1 MGTDSLQYIG
11 GYKCNSRQFRRNG
24 EGHFTGSLGHLVFV
38 REKIRKSL
46 VHVLEVSER
55 LTAVCHLIC
64 ADIFFHISC
73 RLQHKDVFAL
83 IRKYDLY
90 NDIHRMIIPLFQL
103 DKAKTIAMLKEK
115 NKISTDIVVQ
125 QLEPRQD
132 FLFAVGILPFAERK
146 LFRSDQS
153 FTLFFFL
160 QYLDALD
167 IEQSGRYHSKLVN
180 LYAKYDPKKL
190 LSFLKRSN
198 NYPIQEA
205 LDICKGIPRYEEMIY
220 LLGRMGNTSEALSII
235 IHKLKNIQ
243 TAIDFC
249 KEHDDMDLWNDLI
262 NQSLDRPDMMTK
274 LLDGIVGKFI
284 LEPF

>member
-1 MGTDSLQYIG
+1 MNECHRSFKWISL
-11 GYKCNSRQFRRNG
+11 KF
-24 EGHFTGSLGHLVFV
+24 ELF
-38 REKIRKSL
+38 
-46 VHVLEVSER
+46 
-55 LTAVCHLIC
+55 
-64 ADIFFHISC
+64 ISSF
-73 RLQHKDVFAL
+73 RLQHKDVFGL
-83 IRKYDLY
+83 IKKYDLY

-103 DKAKTIAMLKEK
+103 DKVKTISMLKEK

-132 FLFAVGILPFAERK
+132 FLFAVTTKKNIFLMKRSLKRPNSN
-146 LFRSDQS
+146 LFGA
-153 FTLFFFL
+153 

-167 IEQSGRYHSKLVN
+167 VEQSGRYHSKLVN
-180 LYAKYDPKKL
+180 LYAKYDSKKL

-205 LDICKGIPRYEEMIY
+205 LDICKREFFYEEMVY

-262 NQSLDRPDMMTK
+262 NQSLDRPDIMTK
-274 LLDGIVGKFI
+274 LLDGIVGNINERTHQNIIFFDFLFVKKNSTKNS
-284 LEPF
+284 LQAL